1 LKLVEG
7 LNTAQREAATT
18 TEGPL
23 LVLAGAGTGKTRVI
37 TFRIVHLLDNG
48 VAPGQILAVTFTNK
62 AAREMRERVE
72 SLLGNRPKELT
83 LSTFHSL
90 GMKILREHGHVL
102 GYRRNFTIYDTSDQ
116 SSLVRT
122 LLRDLRGATK
132 PAEVSSVL
140 GAISR
145 AKSRF
150 ILPAEL
156 LESAVDAFEDLV
168 ARVYERYQEE
178 LRTLNCA
185 DFDDLILLPVCLLK
199 ENEDVRR
206 AYQLRWRYLLVD
218 EYQDTN
224 HSQYELLGQLIG
236 PYRNICVVGDDDQS
250 IYGFRGAESEKI
262 LRFEQDFPGAKV
274 VKLEENYR
282 STGAILKLAN
292 EVIRNNT
299 RRHSKS
305 LRSHLPDGAPV
316 RLIVAPDEVAEV
328 SYVLQ
333 KIQNG
338 IREHGASP
346 GSFAI
351 LMRSAIQARPFEEK
365 LRLREIPYTLVGGQ
379 SYYDRKEIRDVL
391 AYWRTAINPAD
402 DYSFLRIINFPRR
415 GFGTKFVQKL
425 DAVAREGGISLL
437 QALGRVGEG
446 AGTFADGVRGTA
458 RGLAL
463 TFATAHEGFQERR
476 FSTTAR
482 DLVGAA
488 QYGEA
493 LKDLYQD
500 PLTLKARWNA
510 VEELF
515 NSVDRW
521 SATQARKN
529 GDDSFAD
536 YLRAFTMD
544 PRDDRKE
551 KDKNK
556 EGVLLMTLHAAKGL
570 EFPTVFL
577 VGLEDDLLPHH
588 KAAAEGERSI
598 EEERR
603 LFYVGITRARKTLCL
618 SYTAS
623 RRRYGRPCACTPT
636 RFLTELED
644 ASAYTTETFD
654 PDVAASPDEV
664 SSLLA
669 AFRSNSGSGP
679 AKS

>member
-224 HSQYELLGQLIG
+224 HSQYELLG
-236 PYRNICVVGDDDQS
+236 
-250 IYGFRGAESEKI
+250 
-262 LRFEQDFPGAKV
+262 
-274 VKLEENYR
+274 
-282 STGAILKLAN
+282 
-292 EVIRNNT
+292 
-299 RRHSKS
+299 
-305 LRSHLPDGAPV
+305 
-316 RLIVAPDEVAEV
+316 
-328 SYVLQ
+328 
-333 KIQNG
+333 
-338 IREHGASP
+338 
-346 GSFAI
+346 
-351 LMRSAIQARPFEEK
+351 
-365 LRLREIPYTLVGGQ
+365 
-379 SYYDRKEIRDVL
+379 
-391 AYWRTAINPAD
+391 
-402 DYSFLRIINFPRR
+402 
-415 GFGTKFVQKL
+415 
-425 DAVAREGGISLL
+425 
-437 QALGRVGEG
+437 
-446 AGTFADGVRGTA
+446 
-458 RGLAL
+458 
-463 TFATAHEGFQERR
+463 
-476 FSTTAR
+476 
-482 DLVGAA
+482 
-488 QYGEA
+488 
-493 LKDLYQD
+493 
-500 PLTLKARWNA
+500 
-510 VEELF
+510 
-515 NSVDRW
+515 
-521 SATQARKN
+521 
-529 GDDSFAD
+529 
-536 YLRAFTMD
+536 
-544 PRDDRKE
+544 
-551 KDKNK
+551 
-556 EGVLLMTLHAAKGL
+556 
-570 EFPTVFL
+570 
-577 VGLEDDLLPHH
+577 
-588 KAAAEGERSI
+588 
-598 EEERR
+598 
-603 LFYVGITRARKTLCL
+603 
-618 SYTAS
+618 
-623 RRRYGRPCACTPT
+623 
-636 RFLTELED
+636 
-644 ASAYTTETFD
+644 
-654 PDVAASPDEV
+654 
-664 SSLLA
+664 
-669 AFRSNSGSGP
+669 
-679 AKS
+679 